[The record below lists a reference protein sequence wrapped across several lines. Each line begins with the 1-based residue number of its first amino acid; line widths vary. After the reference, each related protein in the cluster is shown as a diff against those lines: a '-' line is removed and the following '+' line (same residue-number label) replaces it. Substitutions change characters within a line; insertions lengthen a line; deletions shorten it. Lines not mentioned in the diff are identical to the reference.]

1 MSNNSN
7 TRVRRRVVNGN
18 ASVVTEVKK
27 AGVLV
32 SNKEHDLELDANESL
47 VNPARVSVKLGIT
60 KNLGNFNSLR
70 VDVQVEYPCEPKEEA
85 VASTV
90 KRVSGWV
97 QMFIEQEIEEA
108 ESNVG

>member
-1 MSNNSN
+1 MSNQVRK
-7 TRVRRRVVNGN
+7 RVINGN

-32 SNKEHDLELDANESL
+32 SNKEQDVELEANESIT
-47 VNPARVSVKLGIT
+47 NPARVSVKLGIT

-70 VDVQVEYPCEPKEEA
+70 VDVQVEYPCKPDEVT

-90 KRVSGWV
+90 KRVSRWV
-97 QMFIEQEIEEA
+97 QEFIEQEIEEA